1 MNTKI
6 KDYYKLVMFC
16 GNVLHI
22 PDRANWLAV
31 NEGGTMSAFMEK
43 PYISYGGW
51 DVENGASWLL
61 DARAE
66 LGGKDWRDTLTRCPH
81 DQQWMIE
88 VTAMLEAAMHVQ
100 ILGSKEI
107 AGELVSMTSAR
118 IAAAADKDDGR
129 EAVFDSFLKHA
140 IPERLQEQDV
150 MRELRDKIFPKPKDP
165 DHLVVKDYY
174 GRDIIV
180 PPWARWLAMDEDGE
194 ATVFVDEPYKE
205 KEGGWWRRS
214 KYENPRIAVAW
225 FPRHIAKSSW
235 RDSLQE
241 VQPEPSGE

>member
-1 MNTKI
+1 MNAKI

-22 PDRANWLAV
+22 PDRANWVAV
-31 NEGGTMSAFMEK
+31 DRDGRMMASMEK
-43 PYISYGGW
+43 PHVSYNVW
-51 DVENGASWLL
+51 DVKSGEIWRLESRMKLE
-61 DARAE
+61 DE
-66 LGGKDWRDTLTRCPH
+66 DWRDTLTHCPH

-140 IPERLQEQDV
+140 VPERLQEQDV
-150 MRELRDKIFPKPKDP
+150 MRELRDKLFPEPKEP

-180 PPWARWLAMDEDGE
+180 PPWARWLAMDEVGE

-214 KYENPRIAVAW
+214 NYENPRIAVAW

>member
-1 MNTKI
+1 MNAKI
-6 KDYYKLVMFC
+6 KDYYKLVMFY

-22 PDRANWLAV
+22 PDRANWVAV
-31 NEGGTMSAFMEK
+31 DRYGRMMTSTEK
-43 PYISYGGW
+43 PHVSYNVW
-51 DVENGASWLL
+51 DVKSGESWNL
-61 DARAE
+61 DTCME
-66 LGGKDWRDTLTRCPH
+66 LEDEDWRDTLAYCPH

-140 IPERLQEQDV
+140 VPERLQEQDV
-150 MRELRDKIFPKPKDP
+150 MRELRDKLFPEPKEP

-180 PPWARWLAMDEDGE
+180 PPWARWLAMNEDGE

-214 KYENPRIAVAW
+214 NYENPRIAVAW
-225 FPRHIAKSSW
+225 FPRQIAKSSW

>member
-1 MNTKI
+1 MNAKI

-22 PDRANWLAV
+22 PDRANWVAV
-31 NEGGTMSAFMEK
+31 DRDGRMMASMEK
-43 PYISYGGW
+43 PHVSYNVW
-51 DVENGASWLL
+51 DVKSGEIWRLESRMKLE
-61 DARAE
+61 DE
-66 LGGKDWRDTLTRCPH
+66 DWRDTLTHCPH

-140 IPERLQEQDV
+140 VPERLQKQDV
-150 MRELRDKIFPKPKDP
+150 MRELRDKLFPEPKEP

-180 PPWARWLAMDEDGE
+180 PPWARWLAMDEVGE

-214 KYENPRIAVAW
+214 NYENPRIAVAW

>member
-1 MNTKI
+1 MNAKI

-31 NEGGTMSAFMEK
+31 NEDGTMTAFMEE
-43 PYISYGGW
+43 PHVSYGGW
-51 DVENGASWLL
+51 DVKSGAIWNL
-61 DARAE
+61 DTRME
-66 LGGKDWRDTLTRCPH
+66 LEGEDWKDTLTYCPH

-140 IPERLQEQDV
+140 VPERLQEQDV
-150 MRELRDKIFPKPKDP
+150 MRELRDKLFPEPKEP

-180 PPWARWLAMDEDGE
+180 PPWARWLAMDENGE

-214 KYENPRIAVAW
+214 NYENPRIAVAW

>member
-1 MNTKI
+1 MNVKI
-6 KDYYKLVMFC
+6 DSPYKTVMFY
-16 GNVLHI
+16 GSILRI
-22 PDRANWLAV
+22 SLGANWIAV
-31 NEGGTMSAFMEK
+31 DRYGAIAVFAKKPMCTEGR
-43 PYISYGGW
+43 
-51 DVENGASWLL
+51 WLSNAEEGRNL
-61 DARAE
+61 PIHAE
-66 LGGKDWRDTLTRCPH
+66 LGDTDWEDTLTHCPH

-88 VTAMLEAAMHVQ
+88 
-100 ILGSKEI
+100 
-107 AGELVSMTSAR
+107 
-118 IAAAADKDDGR
+118 AAAILQQAKQVYTHESKATAEMMCTHVADYIRARAAPYGGR
-129 EAVFDSFLKHA
+129 KAAWDTFKKHA
-140 IPERLQEQDV
+140 ITAITSDDEVYNVLYEK
-150 MRELRDKIFPKPKDP
+150 LFPKPKEP

-214 KYENPRIAVAW
+214 NYENPRIAVAW

>member
-1 MNTKI
+1 MNAKI

-22 PDRANWLAV
+22 PDRANWVAV
-31 NEGGTMSAFMEK
+31 DRYGRMMASTEK
-43 PYISYGGW
+43 PHVSYNVW
-51 DVENGASWLL
+51 DVKSGESWNL
-61 DARAE
+61 DTCME
-66 LGGKDWRDTLTRCPH
+66 LEDEDWRDTLTHCPH

-140 IPERLQEQDV
+140 VPERLQEQDV
-150 MRELRDKIFPKPKDP
+150 MRELRDKLFPEPKEP

-180 PPWARWLAMDEDGE
+180 PPWARWLAMDEVGE

-214 KYENPRIAVAW
+214 NYENPRIAVAW